1 MPAMAADNR
10 EVARCRDL
18 EPMLR
23 RLAILLLA
31 LATVALLAL
40 RTPVASRHATAL
52 GAFGRGPT
60 VVLVH
65 GLGSSASDWLPMARD
80 LARDHR
86 VVLVELPG
94 HGIAPMLDGL
104 SLEGAAGALDDAI
117 RSECDGPVVLVGH
130 SVGGLVAAAEAL
142 RDPDRVRALVLVET
156 ALRPQLDSPARAELF
171 AALDHDYRGT
181 LRESYMAFGRDSAQG
196 AALFAEA
203 SNLDPAAMKTWIRL
217 ATTTDLSG
225 HVAALRAPLLV
236 VLSSRSWPDG
246 EAWRTCADTLG
257 YAAVPGATPVRIERT
272 GHFVMLDRAPLLAD
286 VIRRFEHDLAP
297 PAFAVLAR

>member
-1 MPAMAADNR
+1 MLARLQPMP
-10 EVARCRDL
+10 
-18 EPMLR
+18 R
-23 RLAILLLA
+23 RLAILLFA
-31 LATVALLAL
+31 FAAVALLAL
-40 RTPVASRHATAL
+40 RAPVAPRRTTAL

-65 GLGSSASDWLPMARD
+65 GLGSSASHWLPVARD

-94 HGIAPMLDGL
+94 HGLAPMPGEL
-104 SLEGAAGALDDAI
+104 SLEDAARELDLAI
-117 RSECDGPVVLVGH
+117 LSECDGPVVLVGH
-130 SVGGLVAAAEAL
+130 SVGGLVAVAEAL

-156 ALRPQLDSPARAELF
+156 VLRPQLDSPACAELI
-171 AALDHDYRGT
+171 AALDRDYRGT

-203 SNLDPAAMKTWIRL
+203 LNLDPAAMKTWIRL
-217 ATTTDLSG
+217 AITTDLSRR
-225 HVAALRAPLLV
+225 VAALRAPLLV

-246 EAWRTCADTLG
+246 ETWRTCADTLG

-286 VIRRFEHDLAP
+286 VIRRFEHGMAP
-297 PAFAVLAR
+297 QAFAAVAR